1 MRLFS
6 LLDGCLIPII
16 APVLTLKIM
25 FWGDKIVDEFLAS
38 HGEIAKE
45 RALILRDEKTLS
57 GRPHVG
63 SLRSFVM
70 HATFSDILEERGVD
84 HHFYYEINDT
94 DAFDAVPPYVPAE
107 WKEHLGKR
115 LMDVPAPDGESESYA
130 MQFAKE
136 YCDMTVDAGYRAEF
150 YQNSKR
156 YVAGE
161 YDKYIK
167 LALDHKD
174 DIREIYRTVSG
185 SEKPETWYP
194 CQVIC
199 DGCGRIATTKVTGWD
214 GEEVNYSCSHN
225 PGYAEG
231 CGHEGKKSPF
241 GGNATLPWK
250 VEWAAKFAVV
260 GVDLEGA
267 GKDHYAAGGS
277 RHVSNRICEEIFKVK
292 HPFDVR
298 HEFILLTGGEK
309 MSSSSGQGATAVGV
323 YELLPRNI
331 FRFMM
336 VQKDV
341 MKTISFDVAGDTMP
355 VLFDQYDD
363 MCRNYFSEEDQKEHK
378 KRIFEITHYPDG
390 DLQQFDRYL
399 PRFSMVA
406 FFVQIPFVDI
416 YEKFEEMKG
425 SPLTDADKAELD
437 LRVEYAK
444 KWLETC
450 SPEKFIFKIQDEVP
464 EEAKAL
470 DEVQKEFLHGLGKFL
485 ADNPEANGEEIQG
498 YIHDQKRAMEIEP
511 KTIFEAIY
519 LSILGRDSGPKA
531 GWLMEALDK
540 DFLVKRFS
548 EV

>member
-1 MRLFS
+1 
-6 LLDGCLIPII
+6 
-16 APVLTLKIM
+16 M
-25 FWGDKIVDEFLAS
+25 FWGDKIIDEFLDGY
-38 HGEIAKE
+38 GEIAKE
-45 RALILRDEKTLS
+45 RPLIMRDEKTLS

-70 HATFSDILEERGVD
+70 HATFSDILQERGIN
-84 HHFYYEINDT
+84 HHYYYEINDT

-136 YCDMTVDAGYRAEF
+136 YTDMTKDAGYRAEF

-156 YVAGE
+156 YLAGE
-161 YDKYIK
+161 YDKYIA

-174 DIREIYRTVSG
+174 DIRAIYKEVSG
-185 SEKPETWYP
+185 SDKPDTWYP
-194 CQVIC
+194 CQIIC
-199 DGCGRIATTKVTGWD
+199 DGCGRISTTRITSWD
-214 GEEVNYSCSHN
+214 GKEVEYTCDNN
-225 PGYAEG
+225 PGYTTG
-231 CGHEGKKSPF
+231 CGHSGSKSPF
-241 GGNATLPWK
+241 GGNSTMPWK

-277 RHVSNRICEEIFKVK
+277 RHVSNRICEQVFKHK

-323 YELLPRNI
+323 YELLPRHI

-336 VQKDV
+336 AQKDV
-341 MKTISFDVAGDTMP
+341 MKTINFAVDGDTIP
-355 VLFDQYDD
+355 VLFDQYDEV
-363 MCRNYFSEEDQKEHK
+363 CANYFSEEEQKEHK
-378 KRIFEITHYPDG
+378 KRTFEMTHFG
-390 DLQQFDRYL
+390 EDLSTLNRYL

-406 FFVQIPFVDI
+406 FFVQVPFVDV
-416 YEKFEEMKG
+416 YEKFAELKG
-425 SPLTDADKAELD
+425 SALTDADKKELD
-437 LRVEYAK
+437 LRVIYAK

-450 SPEKFIFKIQDEVP
+450 SPEKYIFKIQDEVP
-464 EEAKAL
+464 AEAKDL
-470 DEVQKEFLHGLGKFL
+470 SQQQREFLHGLGDFL
-485 ADNPEANGEEIQG
+485 NQNPEATGEEIQG
-498 YIHDQKRAMEIEP
+498 YIHDQKRALEIEP
-511 KTIFEAIY
+511 KVIFEAIY

-540 DFLVKRFS
+540 EFLVKRFS